1 MTASPEEQEFAL
13 DRAINGLRQDYPI
26 RSASTAVW
34 GWQKP
39 TLIAL
44 LVLTVGMAAWQPM
57 RTAILL
63 IGLCTVGYVLTMI
76 DRVLIFKE
84 GLDSRAIVVSDEKA
98 RAVPDS
104 ELPRYTILVPAY
116 NEPEVVGQ
124 LIGAMQALDYPPDK
138 LQVLLL
144 LEADDRVTI
153 DAAQGYTDSDIIT
166 IVLVPPAEPRTKPKA
181 CNYGLH
187 FATGDI
193 ITIFDA
199 EDSPEPLQLRRV
211 AVAFRELPDDIAC
224 IQAKLVYHNGRQN
237 LLTAWFTAEYGLWFG
252 YLLPGLMRSSSPIP
266 LGGTSNH
273 LRSDVVDKIGAWDPF
288 NVTED
293 ADLGLRIAASGYF
306 TAVVE
311 SQTLEEAN
319 SDPINW
325 VRQRSRW
332 YKGYLH
338 TWLVHIRQPLE
349 LYRTLGP
356 RAFLRFNLVLAGTP
370 IVAVLNLVFWLITIL
385 WFLGQPEVVDAC
397 LIAIFTGQHLLL
409 EGVPGVGKTL
419 LVRTLARQNLIADD
433 QDGPMSVVLE
443 LTQLPQHD
451 RVAEGEIGARRVDAE
466 LDPKRSSGRPGLGE
480 AAGEPVG
487 GQHLGA
493 RRLLA
498 RLTDDQRSGRVDER
512 GVSITGEVSY
522 RAGAL
527 AAASASVAAGP
538 PDVTYLPP
546 RRGGHR
552 AAWRGHHAGR

>member
-1 MTASPEEQEFAL
+1 MTARTEEQDYAL
-13 DRAINGLRQDYPI
+13 DRAINGLRQDHPMQ
-26 RSASTAVW
+26 SASTAVW

-39 TLIAL
+39 ALIVL

-57 RTAILL
+57 RTAIVL
-63 IGLCTVGYVLTMI
+63 IGVCTVGYVLTMA
-76 DRVLIFKE
+76 DRVLIFKQ
-84 GLDSRAIVVSDEKA
+84 GLDSRPLVVSDEKA

-124 LIGAMQALDYPPDK
+124 LIGAMRALEYPPDK

-144 LEADDRVTI
+144 LEADDQVTI
-153 DAAQGYTDSDIIT
+153 DAARDFADSEVIT

-193 ITIFDA
+193 ITIYDA

-224 IQAKLVYHNGRQN
+224 VQAKLVYHNGRQN
-237 LLTAWFTAEYGLWFG
+237 MLTAWFTAEYGLWFG
-252 YLLPGLMRSSSPIP
+252 YLLPGMMRSSSPIP

-306 TAVVE
+306 TAVIE

-338 TWLVHIRQPLE
+338 TWLVHIREPLK

-385 WFLGQPEVVDAC
+385 WFLGQPAAVGAVFPWYIYFPA
-397 LIAIFTGQHLLL
+397 LSALVLGNAATLYMNMIALREDDRADLFSAALTVPAYWLL
-409 EGVPGVGKTL
+409 
-419 LVRTLARQNLIADD
+419 
-433 QDGPMSVVLE
+433 MS
-443 LTQLPQHD
+443 
-451 RVAEGEIGARRVDAE
+451 I
-466 LDPKRSSGRPGLGE
+466 
-480 AAGEPVG
+480 
-487 GQHLGA
+487 
-493 RRLLA
+493 
-498 RLTDDQRSGRVDER
+498 
-512 GVSITGEVSY
+512 
-522 RAGAL
+522 
-527 AAASASVAAGP
+527 AAAKGVYQLIRNPSYWEKTFHGL
-538 PDVTYLPP
+538 DKKE
-546 RRGGHR
+546 
-552 AAWRGHHAGR
+552 